1 MSTKRRSKLEM
12 VNDMLRAIQNK
23 GGKIKPTHL
32 LYKSNLSH
40 SKMKEYLD
48 ELMSKGLVKEIMQE
62 DKKMFTI
69 TEKGY
74 NFLTEFEKIR
84 DFSESFG
91 L

>member
-1 MSTKRRSKLEM
+1 M